1 MKKFIISLFIIGS
14 FISCSQDKKPQL
26 RPAYLFFKLGST
38 PGEVLKEIRS
48 LESTGGLTRREDDYY
63 WTSELDG
70 QVYHYA
76 PVFTFTPGDSL
87 CSEMKLLYFDQVE
100 TMQSDLFAVKRNEV
114 PMNLMCYDLTRVK
127 SGRLRN
133 KIVDNITSEQGPYTS
148 RDTLDFSE
156 NLLELTTWK
165 DRDGVDIIVSYRFAK
180 DQLAATPFAGNSAL
194 TVAYSQTNNK

>member
-14 FISCSQDKKPQL
+14 FISCSQDKKTQL

-38 PGEVLKEIRS
+38 PGEVLKELRS
-48 LESTGGLTRREDDYY
+48 LESTGGLIKKGDDYY
-63 WTSELDG
+63 WTSKLDG

-100 TMQSDLFAVKRNEV
+100 TMQSDLFAVKRNEA

-133 KIVDNITSEQGPYTS
+133 RIVDNIISEQGPYTS
-148 RDTLDFSE
+148 RDTLNFSE
-156 NLLELTTWK
+156 NLQELTTWK
-165 DRDGVDIIVSYRFAK
+165 DKDGVDIIVRYRFAK
-180 DQLAATPFAGNSAL
+180 DQLSATPFAGNSSIL
-194 TVAYSQTNNK
+194 VCYNYNNK